1 MKMHRHNGVDDTRE
15 EPDCSSL
22 TAIRSPWHLNEM
34 KSSPTP
40 SDVETNKRLDVA
52 LARIAQ
58 LEGHAVEGRG
68 ECSHKSIGA
77 SKNFNVGD
85 DT

>member
-1 MKMHRHNGVDDTRE
+1 MKVHRHNVVGDTGKE
-15 EPDCSSL
+15 HAGSSL
-22 TAIRSPWHLNEM
+22 TTIRSPWHLNEM
-34 KSSPTP
+34 ESSPTP

-58 LEGHAVEGRG
+58 LEGHTVEDRG

-77 SKNFNVGD
+77 SKNFNVDD